1 MIFLYCPSI
10 TWFFIS
16 VKGMVVF
23 VSLWTCDGKSG
34 DPGVAVFGRGCCSNI
49 HLSVVVVV
57 VGFTYLLLSFHYRDY
72 TRFLCVSVSLRE
84 LTLKSYTVAL
94 IKKRPCLT
102 QCLVIHRRLRNRYR
116 SLRRRPTTTTTTLCC
131 TDRIPLVIPQN
142 DDRPCRNH

>member
-1 MIFLYCPSI
+1 MMHYYSAPRLKSTIFSIVSQKYDIQRKLHHFFWRNTPNVNQPYKNARQRFTYLLNRLDAWNLFINMIFLYCPSI

-84 LTLKSYTVAL
+84 
-94 IKKRPCLT
+94 
-102 QCLVIHRRLRNRYR
+102 
-116 SLRRRPTTTTTTLCC
+116 
-131 TDRIPLVIPQN
+131 
-142 DDRPCRNH
+142 